1 MLAATA
7 YTGSHFP
14 PEMPSNWVIFTWF
27 SNVSPFISANATP
40 SATTWLDDQKI
51 KSNNSH
57 SFRNQVLLKVWSRPR
72 VVVQECVSGHDK
84 GVASI
89 EEKGVLRGSLDPKN
103 WTSVDSYPKNW
114 TSFRLNR
121 AKIDSCLL
129 LKKTNSIACVCWTI
143 QQEWKRKTYSN
154 ESPVLDRHFLR
165 STHVPTNLKFSNF
178 NLSQKQLTL
187 FLWYLGA
194 RMASIGFCEQLISQ
208 HAMIF
213 FFMVQHIHHPRI
225 LGQ

>member
-57 SFRNQVLLKVWSRPR
+57 SFRNQVLLKVWSRPS

-89 EEKGVLRGSLDPKN
+89 EEKGVLRGKFGPQKLDLCGFLPQKLDIFSPEQSENWFMPSAEKN
-103 WTSVDSYPKNW
+103 KQYCLCMLDNPTGVKEKN
-114 TSFRLNR
+114 
-121 AKIDSCLL
+121 
-129 LKKTNSIACVCWTI
+129 
-143 QQEWKRKTYSN
+143 
-154 ESPVLDRHFLR
+154 
-165 STHVPTNLKFSNF
+165 
-178 NLSQKQLTL
+178 
-187 FLWYLGA
+187 
-194 RMASIGFCEQLISQ
+194 
-208 HAMIF
+208 
-213 FFMVQHIHHPRI
+213 VQ
-225 LGQ
+225 